1 MDSLVARWKESD
13 SLSRSDLVLIFQLNQ
28 PQMLDLARYV
38 TRLRMLQVGAG
49 RRKCMDA
56 SEIHKFSTWQQVLQ
70 RGNPFCDKGGLRE
83 QRQSEFC
90 SKRHHGHVKK
100 ISPGGS
106 GFSRPSATAQVFLNF
121 NEREYNT
128 LFSLPPFPAQ
138 TQARTRTPASKT
150 PPPLLSCR
158 SHSQNPFKHGGRL

>member
-1 MDSLVARWKESD
+1 MMV
-13 SLSRSDLVLIFQLNQ
+13 
-28 PQMLDLARYV
+28 ARYV

-138 TQARTRTPASKT
+138 TQARTRTEGPPT
-150 PPPLLSCR
+150 PRPRLPPPLVLSEPQSEPIQTWR
-158 SHSQNPFKHGGRL
+158 QTLRNSARQNTSSGKKTINNGHHF

>member
-1 MDSLVARWKESD
+1 
-13 SLSRSDLVLIFQLNQ
+13 
-28 PQMLDLARYV
+28 
-38 TRLRMLQVGAG
+38 MLQVGAG

-106 GFSRPSATAQVFLNF
+106 GYSRPSATAQVFLNF

-138 TQARTRTPASKT
+138 TQARTRTEGPPT
-150 PPPLLSCR
+150 PRPRPPPPPLVLSEPQSEPIQTWR
-158 SHSQNPFKHGGRL
+158 QTLRNSARQNTSSGKKTINNGHHF

>member
-1 MDSLVARWKESD
+1 MASTSTW
-13 SLSRSDLVLIFQLNQ
+13 
-28 PQMLDLARYV
+28 PTARYV
-38 TRLRMLQVGAG
+38 TRLRMLQDGAG

-70 RGNPFCDKGGLRE
+70 RGNPFCVKGGLRE
-83 QRQSEFC
+83 QRQSKFC

-106 GFSRPSATAQVFLNF
+106 GYSRPSATAQVFLNF
-121 NEREYNT
+121 NEREYT
-128 LFSLPPFPAQ
+128 HSSLSPLFPPKSS
-138 TQARTRTPASKT
+138 QARTRTEGPPT
-150 PPPLLSCR
+150 PRPRPPPLLSCR

>member
-1 MDSLVARWKESD
+1 MIS
-13 SLSRSDLVLIFQLNQ
+13 
-28 PQMLDLARYV
+28 ARYV
-38 TRLRMLQVGAG
+38 TRLRMLQDGAG

-128 LFSLPPFPAQ
+128 PFSLPPFPAQ
-138 TQARTRTPASKT
+138 TQARTRTPSKT

>member
-1 MDSLVARWKESD
+1 MNSSETLEVT
-13 SLSRSDLVLIFQLNQ
+13 
-28 PQMLDLARYV
+28 ARYV
-38 TRLRMLQVGAG
+38 TRLRMLQDGAG

-138 TQARTRTPASKT
+138 TQARTRTEGPPPPRPRP

>member
-1 MDSLVARWKESD
+1 
-13 SLSRSDLVLIFQLNQ
+13 
-28 PQMLDLARYV
+28 
-38 TRLRMLQVGAG
+38 MLQVGAG

-138 TQARTRTPASKT
+138 TQARTRTEG
-150 PPPLLSCR
+150 PPTKYFPKVYFSIICILVSTVIFLPPTLLSGIIVYMVL
-158 SHSQNPFKHGGRL
+158 K